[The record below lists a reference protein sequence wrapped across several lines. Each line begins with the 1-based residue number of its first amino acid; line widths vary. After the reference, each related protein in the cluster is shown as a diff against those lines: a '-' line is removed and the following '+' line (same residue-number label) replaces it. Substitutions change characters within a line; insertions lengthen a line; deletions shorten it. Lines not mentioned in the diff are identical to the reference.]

1 MNATQKS
8 ITQLKWIEEYIEK
21 KITRFE
27 NVRMLDDTGEFSTE
41 LLKEIFVLKDM
52 LEAYRR

>member
-1 MNATQKS
+1 MET
-8 ITQLKWIEEYIEK
+8 IPIRWIEEYIEK

-27 NVRMLDDTGEFSTE
+27 NVRMLDDAGEFSTE
-41 LLKEIFVLKDM
+41 LLKEIIALKDM